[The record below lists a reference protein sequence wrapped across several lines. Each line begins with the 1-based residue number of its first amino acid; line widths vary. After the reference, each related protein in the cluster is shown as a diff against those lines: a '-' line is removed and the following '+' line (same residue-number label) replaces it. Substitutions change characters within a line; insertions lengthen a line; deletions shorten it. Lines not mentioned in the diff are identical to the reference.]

1 MELITVTGIAK
12 RPSGEA
18 SELVRFD
25 RRIAPD
31 QIGDTTVT
39 GHRARV
45 VPNATT
51 GAFSVGLYQG
61 SYFYYP
67 WNDCKSPLIINVT
80 STPSTQTIE
89 DIVEAATITTTDLPV
104 FFYTL
109 ATLRAR
115 TRHAELHGVMMG
127 YGVTVGDGK
136 AGLFYFSSAST
147 ATDDDALSCVK
158 PTDIATA
165 YPGRWLRLS

>member
-1 MELITVTGIAK
+1 MALITVTGIAK
-12 RPSGEA
+12 RPTGEP

-25 RRIAPD
+25 RRVAPD

-67 WNDCKSPLIINVT
+67 WNDCKSPLIINVAE
-80 STPSTQTIE
+80 TPSTQTI
-89 DIVEAATITTTDLPV
+89 DSIVESATITTTDLPV

-165 YPGRWLRLS
+165 DPGRWLRLS

>member
-1 MELITVTGIAK
+1 MALITVTGIAK
-12 RPSGEA
+12 RPTGEP

-25 RRIAPD
+25 RRVAPD

-67 WNDCKSPLIINVT
+67 WTDCKSPLIINVAA
-80 STPSTQTIE
+80 TPSTQTI
-89 DIVEAATITTTDLPV
+89 DSIVEDATITTTDLPV

-165 YPGRWLRLS
+165 DPGRWLRLS

>member
-1 MELITVTGIAK
+1 MALITVTGIAK
-12 RPSGEA
+12 RPTGEP

-25 RRIAPD
+25 RRVAPD

-67 WNDCKSPLIINVT
+67 WNDCKSPLIINVDA
-80 STPSTQTIE
+80 TPSTQTI
-89 DIVEAATITTTDLPV
+89 DSIVEAATITTTDLPV

-136 AGLFYFSSAST
+136 AGLFYYSSAST

-165 YPGRWLRLS
+165 DPGRWLRLS